1 MPRWLIHHFLVWQA
15 TYCTGWMKLR
25 LDIAIGYN
33 GRTRTF
39 PINILI
45 KLIFKVSLPIN
56 FLLKYKD
63 ASLAL

>member
-33 GRTRTF
+33 GRARIF

-45 KLIFKVSLPIN
+45 KLTFKVNQPIN